1 MDTEETEGC
10 ALQRRPY
17 SVRSRNCV
25 MFGIT
30 GTRGGE
36 IPEKKKKKTA
46 DISRRHDWYSREV
59 TSKELQ
65 QKFHTDDI
73 SLPKNASEWS

>member
-10 ALQRRPY
+10 ALQGRPY

-36 IPEKKKKKTA
+36 IPEKKKKKQPT
-46 DISRRHDWYSREV
+46 SHDV
-59 TSKELQ
+59 TTGIPAK
-65 QKFHTDDI
+65 
-73 SLPKNASEWS
+73 

>member
-30 GTRGGE
+30 RTRGGE
-36 IPEKKKKKTA
+36 IPEKKQPT
-46 DISRRHDWYSREV
+46 SHDV
-59 TSKELQ
+59 TTGIPAK
-65 QKFHTDDI
+65 
-73 SLPKNASEWS
+73 

>member
-1 MDTEETEGC
+1 MDTEETEGYV
-10 ALQRRPY
+10 LQRRPY
-17 SVRSRNCV
+17 SVRSRDCV
-25 MFGIT
+25 MFGVT

-36 IPEKKKKKTA
+36 RHKKKTA
-46 DISRRHDWYSREV
+46 DISRRGDWYSREV

>member
-36 IPEKKKKKTA
+36 IPEKKKKN
-46 DISRRHDWYSREV
+46 SRHLTTSRLV
-59 TSKELQ
+59 FPRS
-65 QKFHTDDI
+65 DV
-73 SLPKNASEWS
+73 

>member
-17 SVRSRNCV
+17 SVRSRDCV

-30 GTRGGE
+30 GARGGDK
-36 IPEKKKKKTA
+36 PKK
-46 DISRRHDWYSREV
+46 RRHDV
-59 TSKELQ
+59 TTGIPAK
-65 QKFHTDDI
+65 
-73 SLPKNASEWS
+73 

>member
-1 MDTEETEGC
+1 MDTEETEGY
-10 ALQRRPY
+10 AFERRPY
-17 SVRSRNCV
+17 SVRRRDCV
-25 MFGIT
+25 MFGVT

-36 IPEKKKKKTA
+36 IHKKKIA
-46 DISRRHDWYSREV
+46 DTSRRQDWYSREV